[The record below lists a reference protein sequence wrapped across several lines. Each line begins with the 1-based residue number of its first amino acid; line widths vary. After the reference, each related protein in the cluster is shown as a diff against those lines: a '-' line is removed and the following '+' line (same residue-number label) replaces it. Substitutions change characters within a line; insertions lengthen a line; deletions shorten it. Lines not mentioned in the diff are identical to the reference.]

1 MGREAGRPSGDRVVK
16 IEKTF
21 EIKRPRGDVWDKL
34 NDVRFVAECLPGASI
49 VGELGENRYK
59 GKMSV
64 KVGPMAA
71 NFNGEIAIE
80 SHREDWNCVVSGKG
94 ADSGSGSRA
103 SGSMRYSLADGS
115 SPASTRVDIVSDIN
129 LAGPLAQFGKGP
141 IVQEIANR
149 ITAAFAANFESR
161 LTAEAPESGAAAA
174 SPAASTPPPQQ
185 SLDAGG
191 LLWAVLR
198 DRLRSFIR
206 GLLGRSSTRS

>member
-1 MGREAGRPSGDRVVK
+1 VK

-21 EIKRPRGDVWDKL
+21 EIKQPREHVWERL

-49 VGELGENRYK
+49 VSELGENRHK

-71 NFNGEIAIE
+71 TFSGDIAIE
-80 SHREDWNCVVSGKG
+80 SHRENWSCVVSGKG

-103 SGSMRYSLADGS
+103 SGSMSYSLADGG
-115 SPASTRVDIVSDIN
+115 SPATTRVDIVSDVN
-129 LAGPLAQFGKGP
+129 LAGPLAQFSKGP

-149 ITAAFAANFESR
+149 ITAAFVANFESR
-161 LTAEAPESGAAAA
+161 LAAAAPGSGDTTIA
-174 SPAASTPPPQQ
+174 SPAASTPPQQ
-185 SLDAGG
+185 QPLDAGG

-198 DRLRSFIR
+198 DRLRSFFR
-206 GLLGRSSTRS
+206 GLFGKSSARS

>member
-1 MGREAGRPSGDRVVK
+1 MK

-21 EIKRPRGDVWDKL
+21 EIKQPRGQVWDRM

-49 VGELGENRYK
+49 VSELGENRYK

-71 NFNGEIAIE
+71 TFTGDVVID
-80 SHREDWNCVVSGKG
+80 SHRENWSCVVSGKG

-103 SGSMRYSLADGS
+103 SGSMTYSLADGRT
-115 SPASTRVDIVSDIN
+115 AAATRVDIVSDIN
-129 LAGPLAQFGKGP
+129 LAGPLAQFSKGP

-149 ITAAFAANFESR
+149 ITAAFVANFESR
-161 LTAEAPESGAAAA
+161 LSGSPGSGDTAVASATASA
-174 SPAASTPPPQQ
+174 SPQQ
-185 SLDAGG
+185 QPLDAGG

-198 DRLRSFIR
+198 DRLRSLFR
-206 GLLGRSSTRS
+206 GLFGNSSARS

>member
-1 MGREAGRPSGDRVVK
+1 VK
-16 IEKTF
+16 IEKSF
-21 EIKRPRGDVWDKL
+21 EIKQPRGHVWAKL

-49 VGELGENRYK
+49 VSELGENQYK

-71 NFNGEIAIE
+71 TFTGDIAID
-80 SHREDWNCVVSGKG
+80 SHSENWSCVVSGKG

-103 SGSMRYSLADGS
+103 SGSMTYSLADGS

-129 LAGPLAQFGKGP
+129 LAGPLAQFSKGP

-149 ITAAFAANFESR
+149 ITAAFVANFESR
-161 LTAEAPESGAAAA
+161 LTAGAPGSDAATA
-174 SPAASTPPPQQ
+174 SAPLQQQ

-191 LLWAVLR
+191 LLLAVLR
-198 DRLRSFIR
+198 DRLRSFFR
-206 GLLGRSSTRS
+206 GLFGRSSA